1 MEPNTNEATAP
12 KRLKTGGKK
21 PIIIIGVIV
30 AVLLAAYVGL
40 CAYAN
45 SLDIFYPNTTIN
57 GVDVAGLTAEQAAER
72 LRQEIPEETV
82 EFYLPLADETG
93 DGESAPEGDMLY
105 GADPDAVC
113 TYRELG
119 ITEELDYEV
128 SAQSAF
134 DAVQGRSSFFV
145 KGWEYLACLVGA
157 DGQLGVVLEPE
168 EDIFQVKME
177 QLSEQFSREAQ
188 DASYEVTEDAVEITK
203 ALNGLSVSAAD
214 LARTVQE
221 RWTGSGNGAA
231 ASVFVN
237 NARILPAKTLT
248 AQEIYDDCSGEV
260 KNASYDK
267 ETESIVPEQAG
278 ADFDVDEAQKMLD
291 AAEPG
296 ETITVP
302 AEVELPAV
310 TAEELE
316 QVLFRDVLGEAR
328 THVGGTSAR
337 RSNVKLSAAAINGYV
352 MNTGDVFSY
361 NEVVGQRTAARGY
374 KAAPAYVQGETV
386 DEIGGGIPGGKK
398 FKAAQTGG
406 PSGGCIPASLIDT
419 PIDYESLSAI
429 GSMMGSGG
437 LIVMDEDNC
446 MVDIAKFYLEFIVDE
461 SCGKC
466 SPCRIGTKR
475 LLDLL
480 TKITEGNGE
489 PEDLDTIEE
498 LCHHIKQSALCGLG
512 QTAPNPVLST
522 LTHFREEFE
531 AHIYEKR
538 CPAGVCKAL
547 IQYIVDP
554 TKCKGCTRCAQ
565 GCPTGAISGAVR
577 APHIINQSKCIKCG
591 ACMDHCRFDAI
602 YKQ

>member
-203 ALNGLSVSAAD
+203 ALNG
-214 LARTVQE
+214 TV
-221 RWTGSGNGAA
+221 R
-231 ASVFVN
+231 V
-237 NARILPAKTLT
+237 R
-248 AQEIYDDCSGEV
+248 
-260 KNASYDK
+260 
-267 ETESIVPEQAG
+267 
-278 ADFDVDEAQKMLD
+278 
-291 AAEPG
+291 
-296 ETITVP
+296 
-302 AEVELPAV
+302 
-310 TAEELE
+310 
-316 QVLFRDVLGEAR
+316 
-328 THVGGTSAR
+328 R
-337 RSNVKLSAAAINGYV
+337 RSCADC
-352 MNTGDVFSY
+352 TGKMDWQRQWRS
-361 NEVVGQRTAARGY
+361 GQRVCEQRSD
-374 KAAPAYVQGETV
+374 PSRQ
-386 DEIGGGIPGGKK
+386 DPHRPGD
-398 FKAAQTGG
+398 
-406 PSGGCIPASLIDT
+406 L
-419 PIDYESLSAI
+419 
-429 GSMMGSGG
+429 
-437 LIVMDEDNC
+437 
-446 MVDIAKFYLEFIVDE
+446 
-461 SCGKC
+461 
-466 SPCRIGTKR
+466 RR
-475 LLDLL
+475 LLRRGEERLL
-480 TKITEGNGE
+480 
-489 PEDLDTIEE
+489 
-498 LCHHIKQSALCGLG
+498 
-512 QTAPNPVLST
+512 
-522 LTHFREEFE
+522 
-531 AHIYEKR
+531 
-538 CPAGVCKAL
+538 
-547 IQYIVDP
+547 
-554 TKCKGCTRCAQ
+554 
-565 GCPTGAISGAVR
+565 
-577 APHIINQSKCIKCG
+577 
-591 ACMDHCRFDAI
+591 
-602 YKQ
+602 

>member
-203 ALNGLSVSAAD
+203 ARNGLSVSAAD
-214 LARTVQE
+214 LARTAQE

-248 AQEIYDDCSGEV
+248 AQEIYDDCSGVV

-267 ETESIVPEQAG
+267 
-278 ADFDVDEAQKMLD
+278 
-291 AAEPG
+291 
-296 ETITVP
+296 
-302 AEVELPAV
+302 
-310 TAEELE
+310 
-316 QVLFRDVLGEAR
+316 
-328 THVGGTSAR
+328 
-337 RSNVKLSAAAINGYV
+337 
-352 MNTGDVFSY
+352 
-361 NEVVGQRTAARGY
+361 
-374 KAAPAYVQGETV
+374 
-386 DEIGGGIPGGKK
+386 
-398 FKAAQTGG
+398 
-406 PSGGCIPASLIDT
+406 
-419 PIDYESLSAI
+419 
-429 GSMMGSGG
+429 
-437 LIVMDEDNC
+437 
-446 MVDIAKFYLEFIVDE
+446 
-461 SCGKC
+461 
-466 SPCRIGTKR
+466 
-475 LLDLL
+475 
-480 TKITEGNGE
+480 
-489 PEDLDTIEE
+489 
-498 LCHHIKQSALCGLG
+498 
-512 QTAPNPVLST
+512 
-522 LTHFREEFE
+522 
-531 AHIYEKR
+531 
-538 CPAGVCKAL
+538 
-547 IQYIVDP
+547 
-554 TKCKGCTRCAQ
+554 
-565 GCPTGAISGAVR
+565 
-577 APHIINQSKCIKCG
+577 
-591 ACMDHCRFDAI
+591 
-602 YKQ
+602 

>member
-45 SLDIFYPNTTIN
+45 SQDIFYPNTTIN

-214 LARTVQE
+214 LARTAQE

-248 AQEIYDDCSGEV
+248 AQEIYDDCSGVV

-267 ETESIVPEQAG
+267 ETGAIVPEEVG
-278 ADFDVDEAQKMLD
+278 ADFDVEEAQKLLD

-296 ETITVP
+296 ETVTALEIPEARVEDRDGRAILAVMDQEIDITDALTEDGRYEYKYEDEGAQLTVLVEGTPEDWTMTTSIRVPGQEDTVSAVFAKEEQDRGTALTPSHAADVP
-302 AEVELPAV
+302 ADS
-310 TAEELE
+310 E
-316 QVLFRDVLGEAR
+316 QDISAQEAPS
-328 THVGGTSAR
+328 VIFDG
-337 RSNVKLSAAAINGYV
+337 KEAAAV
-352 MNTGDVFSY
+352 
-361 NEVVGQRTAARGY
+361 
-374 KAAPAYVQGETV
+374 
-386 DEIGGGIPGGKK
+386 
-398 FKAAQTGG
+398 
-406 PSGGCIPASLIDT
+406 
-419 PIDYESLSAI
+419 
-429 GSMMGSGG
+429 
-437 LIVMDEDNC
+437 
-446 MVDIAKFYLEFIVDE
+446 
-461 SCGKC
+461 
-466 SPCRIGTKR
+466 
-475 LLDLL
+475 
-480 TKITEGNGE
+480 
-489 PEDLDTIEE
+489 
-498 LCHHIKQSALCGLG
+498 
-512 QTAPNPVLST
+512 QTAPNS
-522 LTHFREEFE
+522 
-531 AHIYEKR
+531 
-538 CPAGVCKAL
+538 
-547 IQYIVDP
+547 
-554 TKCKGCTRCAQ
+554 
-565 GCPTGAISGAVR
+565 
-577 APHIINQSKCIKCG
+577 
-591 ACMDHCRFDAI
+591 
-602 YKQ
+602 

>member
-214 LARTVQE
+214 LARTAQE

-248 AQEIYDDCSGEV
+248 ARRSTTDCSGVV

-267 ETESIVPEQAG
+267 ETGAIVPEEAG
-278 ADFDVDEAQKMLD
+278 ADFDVDEAQRRWTRPRRRD
-291 AAEPG
+291 RHRPRPG
-296 ETITVP
+296 G
-302 AEVELPAV
+302 A
-310 TAEELE
+310 
-316 QVLFRDVLGEAR
+316 
-328 THVGGTSAR
+328 AR
-337 RSNVKLSAAAINGYV
+337 RH
-352 MNTGDVFSY
+352 
-361 NEVVGQRTAARGY
+361 
-374 KAAPAYVQGETV
+374 
-386 DEIGGGIPGGKK
+386 GGG
-398 FKAAQTGG
+398 
-406 PSGGCIPASLIDT
+406 
-419 PIDYESLSAI
+419 
-429 GSMMGSGG
+429 
-437 LIVMDEDNC
+437 
-446 MVDIAKFYLEFIVDE
+446 
-461 SCGKC
+461 
-466 SPCRIGTKR
+466 
-475 LLDLL
+475 
-480 TKITEGNGE
+480 
-489 PEDLDTIEE
+489 
-498 LCHHIKQSALCGLG
+498 
-512 QTAPNPVLST
+512 
-522 LTHFREEFE
+522 
-531 AHIYEKR
+531 
-538 CPAGVCKAL
+538 AGA
-547 IQYIVDP
+547 
-554 TKCKGCTRCAQ
+554 
-565 GCPTGAISGAVR
+565 GAVPGR
-577 APHIINQSKCIKCG
+577 AGRGPHPCG
-591 ACMDHCRFDAI
+591 RHLRPPVQCEAVRRIHQRVCDEQRRRVLL
-602 YKQ
+602 Q

>member
-267 ETESIVPEQAG
+267 GTESIVPEQAG

-316 QVLFRDVLGEAR
+316 QVLFRDVLASCTTYVSGAWGR
-328 THVGGTSAR
+328 IQNVRKAAQNISGTVL
-337 RSNVKLSAAAINGYV
+337 NC
-352 MNTGDVFSY
+352 GDQFSY
-361 NEVVGQRTAARGY
+361 NDAIGPTTADYGFY
-374 KAAPAYVQGETV
+374 AAPGYVGGKTVDVYGGGVCQVSSTLYYATLKADLEIVMRYCHQYAPGYIKWGCDATVYDGFPDFIFANNTDYPIKIVTYWNDNNVTVEILGTKVDDSYVEMVSETV
-386 DEIGGGIPGGKK
+386 DVIPWETVYEETDELAPGEKQEI
-398 FKAAQTGG
+398 QTPYTGYVVQTWRNVYAG
-406 PSGGCIPASLIDT
+406 DGSLLSST
-419 PIDYESLSAI
+419 FEATSNYESRDQI
-429 GSMMGSGG
+429 
-437 LIVMDEDNC
+437 I
-446 MVDIAKFYLEFIVDE
+446 
-461 SCGKC
+461 
-466 SPCRIGTKR
+466 RIG
-475 LLDLL
+475 
-480 TKITEGNGE
+480 
-489 PEDLDTIEE
+489 
-498 LCHHIKQSALCGLG
+498 
-512 QTAPNPVLST
+512 
-522 LTHFREEFE
+522 
-531 AHIYEKR
+531 
-538 CPAGVCKAL
+538 KAK
-547 IQYIVDP
+547 P
-554 TKCKGCTRCAQ
+554 
-565 GCPTGAISGAVR
+565 
-577 APHIINQSKCIKCG
+577 
-591 ACMDHCRFDAI
+591 
-602 YKQ
+602 

>member
-214 LARTVQE
+214 LARTAQE

-248 AQEIYDDCSGEV
+248 AQEIYDDCSGVV

-267 ETESIVPEQAG
+267 ETGAIVPEEAG
-278 ADFDVDEAQKMLD
+278 ADFDVDEAQRLLD
-291 AAEPG
+291 AAAPG
-296 ETITVP
+296 EMVTVP
-302 AEVELPAV
+302 AQVELPAV

-316 QVLFRDVLGEAR
+316 QIGTSLSDIGTHASSAFHSVSGAGTKMGSSVRSAMLESLEAR
-328 THVGGTSAR
+328 GMVEEPYTDKVREYMNFWCQLKRLEADVAERGVSVMDAKRGMPVEN
-337 RSNVKLSAAAINGYV
+337 RSVSLAVQVSRQMLAIY
-352 MNTGDVFSY
+352 
-361 NEVVGQRTAARGY
+361 TALGF
-374 KAAPAYVQGETV
+374 K
-386 DEIGGGIPGGKK
+386 DEPSQGGG
-398 FKAAQTGG
+398 
-406 PSGGCIPASLIDT
+406 D
-419 PIDYESLSAI
+419 
-429 GSMMGSGG
+429 
-437 LIVMDEDNC
+437 DE
-446 MVDIAKFYLEFIVDE
+446 L
-461 SCGKC
+461 
-466 SPCRIGTKR
+466 
-475 LLDLL
+475 
-480 TKITEGNGE
+480 
-489 PEDLDTIEE
+489 
-498 LCHHIKQSALCGLG
+498 
-512 QTAPNPVLST
+512 
-522 LTHFREEFE
+522 
-531 AHIYEKR
+531 
-538 CPAGVCKAL
+538 
-547 IQYIVDP
+547 
-554 TKCKGCTRCAQ
+554 
-565 GCPTGAISGAVR
+565 
-577 APHIINQSKCIKCG
+577 
-591 ACMDHCRFDAI
+591 
-602 YKQ
+602 

>member
-134 DAVQGRSSFFV
+134 DAMQGRSSFFV

-214 LARTVQE
+214 LARTAQE

-248 AQEIYDDCSGEV
+248 AQEIYDDCSGVV

-267 ETESIVPEQAG
+267 ETGAIVPEEAG
-278 ADFDVDEAQKMLD
+278 ADFDVDEAQ
-291 AAEPG
+291 
-296 ETITVP
+296 
-302 AEVELPAV
+302 
-310 TAEELE
+310 
-316 QVLFRDVLGEAR
+316 
-328 THVGGTSAR
+328 
-337 RSNVKLSAAAINGYV
+337 
-352 MNTGDVFSY
+352 
-361 NEVVGQRTAARGY
+361 
-374 KAAPAYVQGETV
+374 
-386 DEIGGGIPGGKK
+386 
-398 FKAAQTGG
+398 
-406 PSGGCIPASLIDT
+406 
-419 PIDYESLSAI
+419 
-429 GSMMGSGG
+429 
-437 LIVMDEDNC
+437 
-446 MVDIAKFYLEFIVDE
+446 
-461 SCGKC
+461 
-466 SPCRIGTKR
+466 R
-475 LLDLL
+475 LLDVTKESLHRGIEMARGGNRVGDIGHAVQSYVEENGFSVVRSFVGHGVGKELHEDPEVPNFGNAGRGPRLVPGMCIAVEPMVCQYKYAVKTLKDGWTVKTCDGGLAAHFEHTMAITTAGAEVL
-480 TKITEGNGE
+480 TYGWEE
-489 PEDLDTIEE
+489 P
-498 LCHHIKQSALCGLG
+498 GW
-512 QTAPNPVLST
+512 T
-522 LTHFREEFE
+522 L
-531 AHIYEKR
+531 
-538 CPAGVCKAL
+538 
-547 IQYIVDP
+547 
-554 TKCKGCTRCAQ
+554 
-565 GCPTGAISGAVR
+565 
-577 APHIINQSKCIKCG
+577 
-591 ACMDHCRFDAI
+591 
-602 YKQ
+602 